1 MQNFIRFFTKIGSFL
16 LFALLEGVALY
27 LLFSSNNYHQS
38 VFFTSANK
46 LAGALYTLEEAVG
59 GFFFLKED
67 NEALLRENN
76 ALHHQIDWLETE
88 LARLTDT
95 TGIAILR
102 SKQSGEFDLIPAKV
116 IHNSVT
122 KLRNTI
128 TLKGGKQQG
137 IEPGMGVANADGI
150 VGVVSHVSDNYAVV
164 IPLLCPPNRFS
175 CKLKNSNTTGSL
187 IWDGEDR
194 RFALMEE
201 VPPYVPVSKGDT
213 VVTSG
218 YSSIFPEGLMVGT
231 VEEYDIGEDANYL
244 ILKVRLA
251 VRFDALSTVRVIR
264 FTGRNEYNQLI
275 KEAAEE

>member
-27 LLFSSNNYHQS
+27 LLFSTNNYQQS

-46 LAGALYTLEEAVG
+46 LAGVLYTLEEAVG
-59 GFFFLKED
+59 GFFYLKED

-76 ALHHQIDWLETE
+76 ALHTKIEWLETT
-88 LARLTDT
+88 LAGLTDT
-95 TGIAILR
+95 TGMALLR
-102 SKQSGEFDLIPAKV
+102 KEKPGEFELIPAKV

-122 KLRNTI
+122 KLRNSI
-128 TLKGGKQQG
+128 TLKGGRLNG
-137 IEPGMGVANADGI
+137 IEPGMGVANPDGI
-150 VGVVSHVSDNYAVV
+150 VGVVSHASDNYAVV

-175 CKLKNSNTTGSL
+175 CKLKSSNTAGSL
-187 IWDGEDR
+187 VWDGEDR

-201 VPPYVPVSKGDT
+201 VPPYVAVSKGDT

-231 VEEYDIGEDANYL
+231 VEEYDVGEDANYL

-264 FTGRNEYNQLI
+264 FTGRNEYNQLK
-275 KEAAEE
+275 KEAEEE